1 VVPSG
6 PAEQSGLHPTRVRS
20 PFDQS
25 RCGIGNVSSSIVIHQ
40 QYPAQVREKQVRCQ
54 SCVAAAQSRGTVKH
68 SVLIDPVKHSN
79 RHGDWSTSLAV
90 PQNRS
95 RIAHWYLASAFR
107 CVAVAA
113 DVLRLARKM
122 RQRGIRVVSVGL
134 RG

>member
-1 VVPSG
+1 M
-6 PAEQSGLHPTRVRS
+6 
-20 PFDQS
+20 
-25 RCGIGNVSSSIVIHQ
+25 
-40 QYPAQVREKQVRCQ
+40 
-54 SCVAAAQSRGTVKH
+54 
-68 SVLIDPVKHSN
+68 LIDPVKHSN

-95 RIAHWYLASAFR
+95 RIAHWYLASSFR